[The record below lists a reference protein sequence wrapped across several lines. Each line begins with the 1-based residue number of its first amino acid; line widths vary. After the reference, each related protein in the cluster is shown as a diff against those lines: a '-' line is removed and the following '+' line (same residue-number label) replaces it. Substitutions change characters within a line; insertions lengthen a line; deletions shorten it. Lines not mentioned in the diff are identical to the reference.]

1 VLGLRSTVASVPLVG
16 LCIVAPLVLWCVM
29 AALKAPPVPQAM
41 NEALS
46 LPPVHSI
53 LTVLTLSF
61 GAQVSGGQAT
71 ALVGFAFQV
80 LFYAAFMT
88 LAISLAR
95 SAQDGEATAVALR
108 KAWSLLKARFPWMI
122 VVELGFVS
130 ITLLLLFFLP
140 RLLGGFAIPIGLMAV
155 IYFTVFVA
163 PGVTLGG
170 MTGRD
175 ALRGSFDLARIVRT
189 NHAVLVG
196 GYVLFVVV
204 SLWQPGRAGVVTPTL
219 RAWLYALVAGL
230 VQVSALSIFVH
241 RWRVLSPAVLPQA
254 EPREG
259 EPAAA
264 PQG

>member
-1 VLGLRSTVASVPLVG
+1 VLGLRSTVTSVPLVG
-16 LCIVAPLVLWCVM
+16 LSIVGPLVLWSVM
-29 AALKAPPVPQAM
+29 AALKAPPIPQAM

-53 LTVLTLSF
+53 LAVLTLNF

-71 ALVGFAFQV
+71 ALVGFAFQI

-108 KAWSLLKARFPWMI
+108 KAWSLLKARFLWMI

-130 ITLLLLFFLP
+130 ITLILVFFLP
-140 RLLGGFAIPIGLMAV
+140 LLLGGFAIPVGLMAI

-163 PGVTLGG
+163 PAVVLAG

-175 ALRGSFDLARIVRT
+175 ALRASIAVARIYRT
-189 NHAVLVG
+189 NHAALVG
-196 GYVLFVVV
+196 GYLLFAIVIV
-204 SLWQPGRAGVVTPTL
+204 WEPGRAGVVTPTL
-219 RAWLYALVAGL
+219 GVWVYALVAGV

-254 EPREG
+254 ESPEG